1 MKNLRWLSLIGFF
14 GFWVYRGVFHPLEK
28 DWVELLI
35 VLAAMV
41 LVPIVLR
48 RTGMVEGQREQI
60 AVALAAW
67 ALLAAYTQQPGI
79 LAAILALPWLLVS
92 IMTLGKALQ
101 NFLLS
106 NRDYAEIALFSA
118 YLFFPVGT
126 IAAFSDRLSWTPLG
140 FSPII
145 ILLTA
150 AHFHYAGFLLP
161 WIAAQ
166 VLSKAKSRV
175 AAQVL
180 SLLIVSGIPAVA
192 LGITLSQFGAPA
204 WIETAAATIMASG
217 GMVLAVWHI
226 GLAFEKNNPLPRG
239 IGQLG
244 IAGCLF
250 VGMTLALLY
259 GWRTYFPLPFLSIPW
274 MYALH
279 GSLNTLGV
287 GVLGV
292 WVWSRVDRF

>member
-1 MKNLRWLSLIGFF
+1 MKNIHWLSTIGFL
-14 GFWVYRGVFHPLEK
+14 GFWCYRGTLHPLEK

-48 RTGMVEGQREQI
+48 CTGMVERQREQI

-92 IMTLGKALQ
+92 VLTLGKALQ

-106 NRDYAEIALFSA
+106 NRDYADVALFSA
-118 YLFFPVGT
+118 YLFFPVGP
-126 IAAFSDRLSWTPLG
+126 IAAFSDRLAWTPLG

-161 WIAAQ
+161 WIATQ
-166 VLSKAKSRV
+166 VLSKAKSRL

-217 GMVLAVWHI
+217 GMVLAVWHLP
-226 GLAFEKNNPLPRG
+226 LAFEKNNPLPIR

-250 VGMTLALLY
+250 FGMTLALLY
-259 GWRTYFPLPFLSIPW
+259 GWRTYFPMPFLSIPW

-292 WVWSRVDRF
+292 WVWNRVDRF

>member
-14 GFWVYRGVFHPLEK
+14 GFWGYRSVFHPLEK

-35 VLAAMV
+35 VLAALV

-48 RTGMVEGQREQI
+48 SAGMVERRGEQI
-60 AVALAAW
+60 AVALAGW
-67 ALLAAYTQQPGI
+67 ALLAAYTLQPGL
-79 LAAILALPWLLVS
+79 LAAILTLPWLLVS
-92 IMTLGKALQ
+92 ILTLGKALQ

-106 NRDYAEIALFSA
+106 TRDYAEITLFSA

-166 VLSKAKSRV
+166 VLSKARSRV

-192 LGITLSQFGAPA
+192 LGITLTQFGAPV

-226 GLAFEKNNPLPRG
+226 GLAFEKNNPLPRR

-250 VGMTLALLY
+250 LGMTLALLY
-259 GWRTYFPLPFLSIPW
+259 GWRSYFPLPFLSIPW

-279 GSLNTLGV
+279 GSVNTLGV
-287 GVLGV
+287 GILGV